1 MRLVFRDCQL
11 DEDLYELR
19 RGGVTVPLHPKP
31 QRLLVFLIRNRH
43 RVVPKAELLDQ
54 VWPDAVVS
62 DAALSTA
69 LKAVR
74 IAVGDD
80 GSTQHVIRTYRGRGY
95 RFVLPVRE
103 RQARPSGRHRRR
115 KSASQPPIAA
125 VPPSDPQDRHKKR
138 SGSSQRSSTVP
149 PSC

>member
-1 MRLVFRDCQL
+1 MFVFGDCQL
-11 DEDLYELR
+11 DEDLFELR
-19 RGGVTVPLHPKP
+19 RGGVLVPLHPKP
-31 QRLLVFLIRNRH
+31 QDLLVFLIRNRH

-54 VWPDAVVS
+54 VWPDSTVS
-62 DAALSTA
+62 DAALATA

-103 RQARPSGRHRRR
+103 RPGPSRPS
-115 KSASQPPIAA
+115 ASWPYVCEPADHPLMSVHLA
-125 VPPSDPQDRHKKR
+125 R
-138 SGSSQRSSTVP
+138 SR
-149 PSC
+149 

>member
-1 MRLVFRDCQL
+1 M
-11 DEDLYELR
+11 
-19 RGGVTVPLHPKP
+19 VPLHPKP
-31 QRLLVFLIRNRH
+31 QGLLVFLIRNRH

-54 VWPDAVVS
+54 VWPDSVVS

-80 GSTQHVIRTYRGRGY
+80 GSAQHIIRTYRGRGY

-103 RQARPSGRHRRR
+103 RQGPSEPSQSSPDVAR
-115 KSASQPPIAA
+115 QPLL
-125 VPPSDPQDRHKKR
+125 
-138 SGSSQRSSTVP
+138 
-149 PSC
+149 

>member
-1 MRLVFRDCQL
+1 MPF
-11 DEDLYELR
+11 
-19 RGGVTVPLHPKP
+19 HPKP

-54 VWPDAVVS
+54 VWPEAVVS

-115 KSASQPPIAA
+115 KSASQPP
-125 VPPSDPQDRHKKR
+125 HL
-138 SGSSQRSSTVP
+138 
-149 PSC
+149 